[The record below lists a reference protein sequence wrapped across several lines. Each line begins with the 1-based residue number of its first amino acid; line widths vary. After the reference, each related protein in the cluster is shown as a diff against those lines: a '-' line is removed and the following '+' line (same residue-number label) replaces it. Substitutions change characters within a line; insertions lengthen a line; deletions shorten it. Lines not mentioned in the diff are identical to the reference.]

1 MERVVVEVLLLQ
13 GGRRG
18 IFFVFS
24 RLNFCFICAVRAELL
39 GFPFVDPFEERQR
52 KAQDE
57 RERQKVEGGGG
68 AGTDGEEGAAAASS
82 KEKTPEKQR
91 KAKHP
96 KNVNVIK
103 VHKVKVDEV
112 PEIGDCP
119 DPYY

>member
-1 MERVVVEVLLLQ
+1 MLWLEL
-13 GGRRG
+13 
-18 IFFVFS
+18 
-24 RLNFCFICAVRAELL
+24 ELL

-52 KAQDE
+52 IAQEE
-57 RERQKVEGGGG
+57 RDRQEVEGG
-68 AGTDGEEGAAAASS
+68 AGTDEVGVEGAAAAASS
-82 KEKTPEKQR
+82 KEKTPEKPR

-96 KNVNVIK
+96 KNENVIK